1 MLEYKLRGINMKT
14 IGIIAEFNPF
24 HSGHKYLIEKAKKIT
39 NANNAI
45 IICSGNYVQRG
56 TPAIFD
62 KTLRAKASILNGAD
76 VVFEL
81 PVIYSTA
88 SAETFARAS
97 VKFLDLLG
105 CVDYL
110 CFGIETDNIKA
121 LPTLAKILTN
131 EPEDYKNMLSMYL
144 KNGFSYPKARS
155 KALSDYCSENN
166 ILNSLQ
172 VSQIIDQPNNIL
184 AIEYLKSLRVF
195 NSKIK
200 PVAIKRQG
208 AGYNSNDL
216 GRGFASAS
224 GIRNEIINNKPI
236 GNYIPDNC
244 LNLYSDSE
252 YLSTEDFSE
261 ILGYKLITEKKF
273 DKYYGI
279 SKDLSN
285 RINNYK
291 SDFTGISD
299 FIKDLQ
305 SKNYT
310 YAGISRALLHIILD
324 IKTED
329 VEEFIDDNYM
339 KYGRLLAFN
348 NRSSILSSIKE
359 NSSIEIVSKF
369 STYYNQAQGLTK
381 KMLDIDLKAD
391 NLYRMI
397 YMTKYNKSIPDEFKR
412 QIYIL

>member
-1 MLEYKLRGINMKT
+1 M
-14 IGIIAEFNPF
+14 
-24 HSGHKYLIEKAKKIT
+24 
-39 NANNAI
+39 
-45 IICSGNYVQRG
+45 
-56 TPAIFD
+56 
-62 KTLRAKASILNGAD
+62 
-76 VVFEL
+76 
-81 PVIYSTA
+81 
-88 SAETFARAS
+88 
-97 VKFLDLLG
+97 
-105 CVDYL
+105 
-110 CFGIETDNIKA
+110 
-121 LPTLAKILTN
+121 
-131 EPEDYKNMLSMYL
+131 
-144 KNGFSYPKARS
+144 
-155 KALSDYCSENN
+155 
-166 ILNSLQ
+166 
-172 VSQIIDQPNNIL
+172 
-184 AIEYLKSLRVF
+184 
-195 NSKIK
+195 
-200 PVAIKRQG
+200 AIKRQG
-208 AGYNSNDL
+208 AGYNSSDL

-236 GNYIPDNC
+236 ENYIPDNC